1 MSMDRQTEKF
11 LFAKRYMIRESI
23 DKRKTTSLSKLG
35 HGKKNSTSAF
45 AQAAGSSSSAHCSG
59 DVCNPILVSESSD
72 CDDEDTFF
80 ASSSTTTSKHTA
92 AKRQRARAHFQT
104 TTDSPTTPSAKPLGT
119 STIERLIA
127 KLQSDEA
134 PVVLDP
140 PDCHNNSCPYCKGGL
155 MRQRYILA
163 QRLVQIEHALYGEDS
178 MIFLP

>member
-1 MSMDRQTEKF
+1 MERQTEEF

-23 DKRKTTSLSKLG
+23 DKRTTASLRKLG
-35 HGKKNSTSAF
+35 HGKKKSTSAF

-80 ASSSTTTSKHTA
+80 ASSSTTTAKHTA
-92 AKRQRARAHFQT
+92 AKRQRARAHLQT
-104 TTDSPTTPSAKPLGT
+104 TTDLPTAPSAKPFGT
-119 STIERLIA
+119 STIERLIT

-140 PDCHNNSCPYCKGGL
+140 PDCHNDNCPYCKGGL

-163 QRLVQIEHALYGEDS
+163 QRLVQIEHSLYGEDS
-178 MIFLP
+178 IIFLS